1 MQVTE
6 IEKRDSEEAYRLLG
20 EAVLML
26 ADAGL
31 ETTRIR
37 LAGIFRSELDIPGK
51 WSPGMADVLQ
61 IVIDKLEILPDVNN
75 AEPLLKPGPI
85 SLRLSLVLK
94 PMAVPLLLFTVP
106 FEDKRRNA
114 TGLQPDAVP
123 VIN

>member
-6 IEKRDSEEAYRLLG
+6 AERRDSEEAYRLLG

-37 LAGIFRSELDIPGK
+37 LAGIFRSELDISGK

-75 AEPLLKPGPI
+75 AEPL
-85 SLRLSLVLK
+85 
-94 PMAVPLLLFTVP
+94 
-106 FEDKRRNA
+106 
-114 TGLQPDAVP
+114 
-123 VIN
+123 

>member
-31 ETTRIR
+31 ETTRKR

-51 WSPGMADVLQ
+51 WSPGMADVMQ
-61 IVIDKLEILPDVNN
+61 IVIDKLEILPDVDN
-75 AEPLLKPGPI
+75 AETL
-85 SLRLSLVLK
+85 
-94 PMAVPLLLFTVP
+94 
-106 FEDKRRNA
+106 
-114 TGLQPDAVP
+114 
-123 VIN
+123 

>member
-6 IEKRDSEEAYRLLG
+6 TERRDSEEVYRLLG

-51 WSPGMADVLQ
+51 WSPGMADVMQ
-61 IVIDKLEILPDVNN
+61 IVIDKLEILPDVDN
-75 AEPLLKPGPI
+75 AETL
-85 SLRLSLVLK
+85 
-94 PMAVPLLLFTVP
+94 
-106 FEDKRRNA
+106 
-114 TGLQPDAVP
+114 
-123 VIN
+123 

>member
-6 IEKRDSEEAYRLLG
+6 AERRYSEEAHRLLG

-37 LAGIFRSELDIPGK
+37 LAGIFRAELDIPEK

-61 IVIDKLEILPDVNN
+61 IVIDKLEIFPDVDS
-75 AEPLLKPGPI
+75 AEPL
-85 SLRLSLVLK
+85 
-94 PMAVPLLLFTVP
+94 
-106 FEDKRRNA
+106 
-114 TGLQPDAVP
+114 
-123 VIN
+123 

>member
-6 IEKRDSEEAYRLLG
+6 AERRYSEEAHRLLG
-20 EAVLML
+20 EAVLMM

-37 LAGIFRSELDIPGK
+37 LAGIFRTELDIPGK

-75 AEPLLKPGPI
+75 AEPL
-85 SLRLSLVLK
+85 
-94 PMAVPLLLFTVP
+94 
-106 FEDKRRNA
+106 
-114 TGLQPDAVP
+114 
-123 VIN
+123 

>member
-6 IEKRDSEEAYRLLG
+6 AERRDSEEAYRLLG

-37 LAGIFRSELDIPGK
+37 LAGVFRSELDIPGK

-61 IVIDKLEILPDVNN
+61 IVIDKLEILPAVNN
-75 AEPLLKPGPI
+75 AEPL
-85 SLRLSLVLK
+85 
-94 PMAVPLLLFTVP
+94 
-106 FEDKRRNA
+106 
-114 TGLQPDAVP
+114 
-123 VIN
+123 

>member
-6 IEKRDSEEAYRLLG
+6 TERRDSEGAYRLLG

-37 LAGIFRSELDIPGK
+37 LAGIFRSELDIPEK

-61 IVIDKLEILPDVNN
+61 IVIDKLEILPDVDS
-75 AEPLLKPGPI
+75 AEPL
-85 SLRLSLVLK
+85 
-94 PMAVPLLLFTVP
+94 
-106 FEDKRRNA
+106 
-114 TGLQPDAVP
+114 
-123 VIN
+123 

>member
-51 WSPGMADVLQ
+51 WSPGMADVMQ
-61 IVIDKLEILPDVNN
+61 IIIDKLEILPDVDN
-75 AEPLLKPGPI
+75 AETL
-85 SLRLSLVLK
+85 
-94 PMAVPLLLFTVP
+94 
-106 FEDKRRNA
+106 
-114 TGLQPDAVP
+114 
-123 VIN
+123 

>member
-51 WSPGMADVLQ
+51 WSPGMADVMQ
-61 IVIDKLEILPDVNN
+61 IVIDKLEILPDVDN
-75 AEPLLKPGPI
+75 AETL
-85 SLRLSLVLK
+85 
-94 PMAVPLLLFTVP
+94 
-106 FEDKRRNA
+106 
-114 TGLQPDAVP
+114 
-123 VIN
+123 

>member
-75 AEPLLKPGPI
+75 AEPL
-85 SLRLSLVLK
+85 
-94 PMAVPLLLFTVP
+94 
-106 FEDKRRNA
+106 
-114 TGLQPDAVP
+114 
-123 VIN
+123 

>member
-6 IEKRDSEEAYRLLG
+6 TERRDSEEAYRLLG

-51 WSPGMADVLQ
+51 WSPGMADVMQ
-61 IVIDKLEILPDVNN
+61 IVIDKLEILPDVDN
-75 AEPLLKPGPI
+75 AETL
-85 SLRLSLVLK
+85 
-94 PMAVPLLLFTVP
+94 
-106 FEDKRRNA
+106 
-114 TGLQPDAVP
+114 
-123 VIN
+123 

>member
-6 IEKRDSEEAYRLLG
+6 KERQYSDEAYRLLG

-51 WSPGMADVLQ
+51 WSPGMADVMQ
-61 IVIDKLEILPDVNN
+61 IVIDKLEILPDVGS
-75 AEPLLKPGPI
+75 AEPL
-85 SLRLSLVLK
+85 
-94 PMAVPLLLFTVP
+94 
-106 FEDKRRNA
+106 
-114 TGLQPDAVP
+114 
-123 VIN
+123 

>member
-6 IEKRDSEEAYRLLG
+6 KERQYSDEAYRMLG

-51 WSPGMADVLQ
+51 WSPGMADVMQ
-61 IVIDKLEILPDVNN
+61 IVIDKLEILPDVDN
-75 AEPLLKPGPI
+75 AETL
-85 SLRLSLVLK
+85 
-94 PMAVPLLLFTVP
+94 
-106 FEDKRRNA
+106 
-114 TGLQPDAVP
+114 
-123 VIN
+123 

>member
-6 IEKRDSEEAYRLLG
+6 KEQQYSDEAYRLLG

-51 WSPGMADVLQ
+51 WSPGMADVMQ
-61 IVIDKLEILPDVNN
+61 IVIDKLEILPDVDN
-75 AEPLLKPGPI
+75 AETL
-85 SLRLSLVLK
+85 
-94 PMAVPLLLFTVP
+94 
-106 FEDKRRNA
+106 
-114 TGLQPDAVP
+114 
-123 VIN
+123 

>member
-6 IEKRDSEEAYRLLG
+6 AEQRDSEEAYRLLG

-37 LAGIFRSELDIPGK
+37 LAGVFRSELDIPGK

-75 AEPLLKPGPI
+75 AEPL
-85 SLRLSLVLK
+85 
-94 PMAVPLLLFTVP
+94 
-106 FEDKRRNA
+106 
-114 TGLQPDAVP
+114 
-123 VIN
+123 

>member
-6 IEKRDSEEAYRLLG
+6 TERRDSEEAYRLLG

-37 LAGIFRSELDIPGK
+37 LAGIFRSELDIPEK

-61 IVIDKLEILPDVNN
+61 IVIDKLEILPDVDS
-75 AEPLLKPGPI
+75 AEPL
-85 SLRLSLVLK
+85 
-94 PMAVPLLLFTVP
+94 
-106 FEDKRRNA
+106 
-114 TGLQPDAVP
+114 
-123 VIN
+123 